1 MQSQTGR
8 AEDGARSREV
18 QEGGREGGRAGAQA
32 RGWPLSESPVNGVQ
46 RSEDWKQRGFF
57 LNASIFSIKRSW
69 GHGQGWGTEGQR
81 RFMEGEKIW
90 NGSLRKVR
98 KCLKTPRRNH
108 RSVLG
113 NLGLGNGLSDTIP
126 KAQMMKEKLD
136 KLDYV
141 KIKNPCAV
149 NSTKKVTRKLRI
161 RICKLY
167 IW

>member
-1 MQSQTGR
+1 M
-8 AEDGARSREV
+8 
-18 QEGGREGGRAGAQA
+18 
-32 RGWPLSESPVNGVQ
+32 
-46 RSEDWKQRGFF
+46 
-57 LNASIFSIKRSW
+57 
-69 GHGQGWGTEGQR
+69 
-81 RFMEGEKIW
+81 
-90 NGSLRKVR
+90 R

-113 NLGLGNGLSDTIP
+113 NLGLGNGLSDMIP

-167 IW
+167 I